1 MVDTTN
7 SATGGTTMDTSTAMG
22 SMTVADPTT
31 TATAGT
37 TMLQDVGDGSS
48 GGLVVT
54 LHLQSQVL

>member
-1 MVDTTN
+1 MDTT
-7 SATGGTTMDTSTAMG
+7 TAMG
-22 SMTVADPTT
+22 SMTVADTTT

-37 TMLQDVGDGSS
+37 TKLQDVVNGSS

>member
-1 MVDTTN
+1 
-7 SATGGTTMDTSTAMG
+7 MDTSTAMG